1 MPDDIRGVL
10 FAAHVD
16 YLQAAF
22 DEMERE
28 HGDVIEYLRREV
40 GVDDAMRSQVQAAL
54 LGGSS
59 CVW

>member
-1 MPDDIRGVL
+1 MARD
-10 FAAHVD
+10 
-16 YLQAAF
+16 
-22 DEMERE
+22 